1 MDEKVN
7 TESVLPETENTDLP
21 KDSEAT
27 IPVSDPMSN
36 AYLEIK
42 FNKELIKLDRESAV
56 TLAQKGMKYD
66 QISEEYER
74 LKSQSDKKLPDG
86 IERINRE
93 FPEISSPDMLPEEVK
108 TAAKQNGTGLLFEY
122 LLYEHRQRR
131 AAAEEAQNQTFTADS
146 TTGSLSADDR
156 QDPAA
161 AEFLRGVWGK

>member
-7 TESVLPETENTDLP
+7 TESVLPETENTNLP
-21 KDSEAT
+21 KEIEAT
-27 IPVSDPMSN
+27 IPVSDPQSDT
-36 AYLEIK
+36 YLEIK

-74 LKSQSDKKLPDG
+74 LRGLSAEKLPDG

-93 FPEISSPDMLPEEVK
+93 FPDISSTDMLPEEVK
-108 TAAKQNGTGLLFEY
+108 TAAKINGTGLLFEY

-131 AAAEEAQNQTFTADS
+131 AAAEEAQNQTFAANT

>member
-7 TESVLPETENTDLP
+7 SESALPEAENKDLQ
-21 KDSEAT
+21 KETEAT
-27 IPVSDPMSN
+27 TPVSDPQSD

-66 QISEEYER
+66 QISEEYEWLKR
-74 LKSQSDKKLPDG
+74 LSIEKLPEG
-86 IERINRE
+86 IERINKE
-93 FPEISSPDMLPEEVK
+93 FPEISSADMLPEEVK
-108 TAAKQNGTGLLFEY
+108 TAAKLNGTGLLFEY

-131 AAAEEAQNQTFTADS
+131 AAAEEAQNQTFIANT